1 MKIKPGEWQRLTKEQ
16 RMVWLI
22 IAYGYWR
29 SRWEAKRKRK
39 TPASGG
45 NQGERWV

>member
-1 MKIKPGEWQRLTKEQ
+1 MKIRAGEWQRLTREQ

-39 TPASGG
+39 TPASAATDNG
-45 NQGERWV
+45 R